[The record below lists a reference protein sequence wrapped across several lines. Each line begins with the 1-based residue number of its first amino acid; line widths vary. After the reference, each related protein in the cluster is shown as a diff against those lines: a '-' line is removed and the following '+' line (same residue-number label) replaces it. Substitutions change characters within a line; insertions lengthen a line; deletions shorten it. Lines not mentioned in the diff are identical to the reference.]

1 MGNFPLQPS
10 AIDTGFIAV
19 TDLEEMNKYAK
30 LQTRIDRK
38 YIVTPEICNA
48 LLSGTGVKGKVLD
61 INGHRSTRYQ
71 STYFDTPNLDLYK
84 AAAYRRRPRFKARTR
99 YYQQTN
105 TAMLEVKTKDG
116 RGKTVKTR
124 TQYDPE
130 TLHSLNEQGRQFINT
145 IVEEKEI
152 VKDLRQTLT
161 TKYQR
166 TTIVDPNTQ
175 TRMTCDE
182 FLTCTDWENNT
193 ISLPMIILETKS
205 SQHPSPFDTWLWDH
219 HCRPNRISKYCTALA
234 VLHPGLPSNKWHQT
248 IKYFFLSPVS

>member
-1 MGNFPLQPS
+1 MGDQSIHPS
-10 AIDTGFIAV
+10 LIDTEFIASI
-19 TDLEEMNKYAK
+19 DLEEMNKYAK

-38 YIVTPEICNA
+38 YIITPEVCNA
-48 LLSGTGVKGKVLD
+48 LLSGTGINCKTLE

-71 STYFDTPNLDLYK
+71 STYFDTPTLDLHK

-124 TQYDPE
+124 TEYDAE
-130 TLHSLNEQGRQFINT
+130 LLHSLNRQGRQFINT

-152 VKDLRQTLT
+152 VEDLRRTLT
-161 TKYQR
+161 TNYQR
-166 TTIVDPNTQ
+166 TTIVDLTTQ

-219 HCRPNRISKYCTALA
+219 HYRPDRISKYCTTLA
-234 VLHPGLPSNKWHQT
+234 VLHPELPSNKWHQT
-248 IKYFFLSPVS
+248 IKNFFLPIVH

>member
-10 AIDTGFIAV
+10 AIDTGFIAA

-48 LLSGTGVKGKVLD
+48 LLSRTGEKGKVLD
-61 INGHRSTRYQ
+61 INGHRSTLYQ

-105 TAMLEVKTKDG
+105 TAMLEVKQKMDEA
-116 RGKTVKTR
+116 KTVKTR

-130 TLHSLNEQGRQFINT
+130 TLHSLNESRPPIH
-145 IVEEKEI
+145 
-152 VKDLRQTLT
+152 
-161 TKYQR
+161 
-166 TTIVDPNTQ
+166 
-175 TRMTCDE
+175 
-182 FLTCTDWENNT
+182 
-193 ISLPMIILETKS
+193 
-205 SQHPSPFDTWLWDH
+205 QHN
-219 HCRPNRISKYCTALA
+219 C
-234 VLHPGLPSNKWHQT
+234 
-248 IKYFFLSPVS
+248 

>member
-1 MGNFPLQPS
+1 MGNFPLQSS
-10 AIDTGFIAV
+10 AIDTGFIAT

-48 LLSGTGVKGKVLD
+48 LLSGTGVNCKVLD
-61 INGHRSTRYQ
+61 INGQRSTLYQ
-71 STYFDTPNLDLYK
+71 STYFDTPKLDLYK

-130 TLHSLNEQGRQFINT
+130 TLHSLNDQGRQFINT

-152 VKDLRQTLT
+152 VKDLRRTLT
-161 TKYQR
+161 TNYQR
-166 TTIVDPNTQ
+166 TTIVDLATQ
-175 TRMTCDE
+175 TRITCDE
-182 FLTCTDWENNT
+182 FLICTDWENNT

-205 SQHPSPFDTWLWDH
+205 SQYASPFDTWLWDH
-219 HCRPNRISKYCTALA
+219 RCRPNRISKYSTALA
-234 VLHPGLPSNKWHQT
+234 VLHPGLPSNKWYTT
-248 IKYFFLSPVS
+248 IKTYF

>member
-1 MGNFPLQPS
+1 MNCPLLPS
-10 AIDTGFIAV
+10 SINTGFIAD

-38 YIVTPEICNA
+38 YIITPEICNA
-48 LLSGTGVKGKVLD
+48 LLSGTGVNCKVLD
-61 INGHRSTRYQ
+61 INGQRSTRYQ
-71 STYFDTPNLDLYK
+71 STYFDTPKLDLHK

-161 TKYQR
+161 TNYQR
-166 TTIVDPNTQ
+166 TTIVDLATQ

-182 FLTCTDWENNT
+182 FLICTDWENNT

-205 SQHPSPFDTWLWDH
+205 SQYASPFDTWLWDH
-219 HCRPNRISKYCTALA
+219 RCRPNRISKYSTALA
-234 VLHPGLPSNKWHQT
+234 VLHPGLPSNKWHTT
-248 IKYFFLSPVS
+248 IKTYF

>member
-1 MGNFPLQPS
+1 MGDHPIQPS
-10 AIDTGFIAV
+10 SINTELLSAI
-19 TDLEEMNKYAK
+19 DLEEMNKYAK

-48 LLSGTGVKGKVLD
+48 LLAGAE
-61 INGHRSTRYQ
+61 INGRALEINCYRSTRYQ
-71 STYFDTPNLDLYK
+71 STYFDTPTLDLHK

-116 RGKTVKTR
+116 RGKTVKIR
-124 TQYDPE
+124 TEYDSE
-130 TLHSLNEQGRQFINT
+130 TLNSLNKQGRQFINS

-152 VKDLRQTLT
+152 VKDLRRTLT
-161 TKYQR
+161 TNYQR
-166 TTIVDPNTQ
+166 TTIVDLATQ

-182 FLTCTDWENNT
+182 FLTCSDWENNT

-205 SQHPSPFDTWLWDH
+205 SQNPSPFDRWLWSH
-219 HCRPNRISKYCTALA
+219 NLRPSRISKYCTTLA
-234 VLHPGLPSNKWHQT
+234 VLHPELPSNKWNTT
-248 IKYFFLSPVS
+248 ITTYF